1 MHCAFWP
8 EWGWIGSSV
17 INSKRSCL
25 ERGMETLVIA
35 VCMLSCDLSSSELC
49 GATALWLS
57 VFLPN
62 FFFYPNLSF
71 QWGGGE
77 KSHLWQQEPFSNDS
91 EIIKTGFP
99 PDKLHQ

>member
-1 MHCAFWP
+1 
-8 EWGWIGSSV
+8 
-17 INSKRSCL
+17 
-25 ERGMETLVIA
+25 METLAIA
-35 VCMLSCDLSSSELC
+35 ICMLSCDLSSSELC
-49 GATALWLS
+49 GATVLWLS

-71 QWGGGE
+71 QWWE
-77 KSHLWQQEPFSNDS
+77 KKATFGNRSHS